1 MGDMGGLELDSA
13 IASNPINGKIMVR
26 KNVNTPNNLP
36 TATAQLV
43 IGDVASSSKVPRL
56 RSSA

>member
-1 MGDMGGLELDSA
+1 MGGLELDNA
-13 IASNPINGKIMVR
+13 IASNPINGKIMVK